1 MELDDGIAVEDVHVI
16 FELEAFLPTA
26 TPRGA
31 SRVES
36 KTGPASAQDGSLDA
50 VLGHRGSARGSG
62 EVYEQSACASCVP
75 EVFGRTSEGP
85 VVRSPQH
92 QSPLEI
98 KSDVL
103 RGVRT
108 DVVLRRRATLLSS
121 AAGSEA
127 TYLLSSLTDH
137 LGAFIS
143 HNWSVSRSKKW
154 LALCV
159 HFNLWTALFC
169 GAMTALLLCVA
180 TSLGWLPLAAIEHDY
195 RECEGMYCNV
205 CGFLV
210 FQVVLFFGADFMPAR
225 FMRCDEI
232 FLDKVCI
239 HQVDKVLQ
247 RQGIESLGGFLYYSW
262 SMVVLYTPVYTKKL
276 WTVYEM
282 ACFLSVH
289 PGGRLVWLPADQLPL
304 LVTESLMLFVYL
316 LFYSATTW
324 TSVRAWVVVPSW
336 LLVLTIFPVA
346 VLTTVMLRKTA
357 LDQAKS
363 ESDLRSFSI
372 KSAVCAVEGD
382 RATVE
387 GNVASLMRDLKIV
400 ASKST
405 HEEALCAFDQLVQN
419 AMPRAVR
426 DSVGRVGLR
435 YEWLLMA
442 QSPLFFSAFDML
454 GAEVFAGSRVLS
466 VTAVLLYRS
475 ILVFASLPLAV
486 TFAMRL
492 CCCCTHLRGFKDSVF
507 LLCVSVTFFLALAI
521 PYVAL
526 LQVLVLAREDAV
538 AFALLCVVSVA
549 LFSLTYLVFRRPPAQ
564 QRRRRTGTPSE
575 PIEEL
580 AEAVASHGQR
590 IGAETEG

>member
-1 MELDDGIAVEDVHVI
+1 MQHLGIVEAP
-16 FELEAFLPTA
+16 EAAARCTSN
-26 TPRGA
+26 R
-31 SRVES
+31 RV
-36 KTGPASAQDGSLDA
+36 
-50 VLGHRGSARGSG
+50 RR
-62 EVYEQSACASCVP
+62 CVP
-75 EVFGRTSEGP
+75 EVVGRISEGP
-85 VVRSPQH
+85 VFRSPQH

-127 TYLLSSLTDH
+127 TYLLSRLTDH

-154 LALCV
+154 LALCL
-159 HFNLWTALFC
+159 HFNLWPALFC
-169 GAMTALLLCVA
+169 GAMTAVVLCGA
-180 TSLGWLPLAAIEHDY
+180 TSLGWLPLPAIEYDY
-195 RECEGMYCNV
+195 GEYEGLYCNV

-225 FMRCDEI
+225 FMPWDEI

-239 HQVDKVLQ
+239 HQVDKSLQ
-247 RQGIESLGGFLYYSW
+247 RQGIESLGGFLCYSW
-262 SMVVLYTPVYTKKL
+262 TMVVLYTPVYTKKL

-289 PGGRLVWLPADQLPL
+289 PRGRLVWLPADQLPL
-304 LVTESLMLFVYL
+304 LVTASLILFVYL
-316 LFYSATTW
+316 LFLSAATW
-324 TSVRAWVVVPSW
+324 TSVRAWVVVPI
-336 LLVLTIFPVA
+336 LTIFPVA
-346 VLTTVMLRKTA
+346 VLTTVILRKTA
-357 LDQAKS
+357 LDKATS

-372 KSAVCAVEGD
+372 KSAVCAEEGD
-382 RATVE
+382 RAILE

-400 ASKST
+400 ASNST

-442 QSPLFFSAFDML
+442 LSPLFFSAFDML

-466 VTAVLLYRS
+466 VTAVLLHRS
-475 ILVFASLPLAV
+475 VLVFASYPLAI

-492 CCCCTHLRGFKDSVF
+492 CGCCTHLRGFTGNVF
-507 LLCVSVTFFLALAI
+507 LLCVSVTYFLALAI
-521 PYVAL
+521 QLQAL
-526 LQVLVLAREDAV
+526 LQVLVLSREDVV
-538 AFALLCVVSVA
+538 AFALLCLVSVA

-564 QRRRRTGTPSE
+564 PRTRRTGTPSE
-575 PIEEL
+575 TIDEL
-580 AEAVASHGQR
+580 ALAVASHGEHMDV
-590 IGAETEG
+590 ETEG